1 MQTEVVGLIVDE
13 EARMR
18 LHRSAE
24 AVLGSE
30 EASTLMA
37 TLPPIAW
44 QHVAM
49 KDDVRELGT
58 DVRSEISRQGAEL
71 RSEMSQQGAE
81 LRLEMT
87 ELRSEVRSEMS
98 ELRSEVRELGAEL
111 RMEMI
116 QLGTELRVE
125 MHQGF
130 IRQTKWMAGL
140 MTVWSGLMLTAI
152 GVFFG

>member
-1 MQTEVVGLIVDE
+1 MVVDD
-13 EARMR
+13 EARMK

-30 EASTLMA
+30 EAATLMA

-49 KDDVRELGT
+49 KDDVRALGT
-58 DVRSEISRQGAEL
+58 DLRSEMDRHGAQLRSEMSQQGAELRSEMSEQGAELRIEMSEL

-81 LRLEMT
+81 LR
-87 ELRSEVRSEMS
+87 
-98 ELRSEVRELGAEL
+98 
-111 RMEMI
+111 MEMI
-116 QLGTELRVE
+116 QLGRDLRIE

-152 GVFFG
+152 GIFFG